1 MVKIQLDQLKEAVE
15 DCDKALAINNKFVKA
30 YLRKAQ
36 AFREQLENLA
46 AIEEIKKALE
56 LEPTNEEFLTLV
68 KELKEEFE
76 EDNALPV
83 DHPERQRFEQL
94 LDWLR

>member
-1 MVKIQLDQLKEAVE
+1 M
-15 DCDKALAINNKFVKA
+15 
-30 YLRKAQ
+30 
-36 AFREQLENLA
+36 A

-56 LEPTNEEFLTLV
+56 VEPINEEFLTLV

-83 DHPERQRFEQL
+83 DHPERQRFERL